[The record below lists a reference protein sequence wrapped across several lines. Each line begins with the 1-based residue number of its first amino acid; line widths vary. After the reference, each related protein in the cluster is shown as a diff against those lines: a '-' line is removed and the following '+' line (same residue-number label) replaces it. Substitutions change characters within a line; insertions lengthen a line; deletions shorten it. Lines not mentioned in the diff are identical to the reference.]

1 MASNQFNN
9 WEPVLDAVNGR
20 MQQEPRVFA
29 HDAASVTTGA
39 VNTTWG
45 DGGFSI
51 SDGGTGFVPGDVG
64 ATLTA
69 TTGTPALTATIDS
82 VDSGAVTGITI
93 TNVGGAYTAGSTL
106 AFTGGTGAG
115 FEITISN
122 IDIPNT
128 QKRGCCLYVG
138 VAGDY
143 GVMLESGNTVTFKGV
158 AAGSFLP
165 VLAKQVTSGIATV
178 GDVLAL
184 Y

>member
-1 MASNQFNN
+1 MAINQFNS
-9 WEPVLDAVNGR
+9 WEPVLDTVNGK

-29 HDAASVTTGA
+29 HDAAAITTGA

-51 SDGGTGFVPGDVG
+51 SDGGTGFVLGDVG
-64 ATLTA
+64 STLTA

-82 VDSGAVTGITI
+82 VESGAVTGITI
-93 TNVGGAYTAGSTL
+93 TNAGGAYIKDATL
-106 AFTGGTGAG
+106 AFTGGTGTG

-122 IDIPNT
+122 VDIPNT

-143 GVMLESGNTVTFKGV
+143 GVMLESGQTVTFLGV

-165 VLAKQVTSGIATV
+165 VLAKQVTSGIGSV

>member
-1 MASNQFNN
+1 MAINQFNN

-29 HDAASVTTGA
+29 HDAVSVTTGA

-51 SDGGTGFVPGDVG
+51 SNGGAGFVAGDVG

-69 TTGTPALTATIDS
+69 TTGTPALEATIDS
-82 VDSGAVTGITI
+82 VDGGAVTGITI
-93 TNVGGAYTAGSTL
+93 TNKGGAYTAGSTL
-106 AFTGGTGAG
+106 SFTGGTGAG
-115 FEITISN
+115 FQISISN

-143 GVMLESGNTVTFKGV
+143 GVMLESGQTVVFKGV

>member
-1 MASNQFNN
+1 MRGLEGN
-9 WEPVLDAVNGR
+9 
-20 MQQEPRVFA
+20 MQAQPRIFA
-29 HDAASVTTGA
+29 HDAAAITTCA
-39 VNTTWG
+39 VNTTWK

-64 ATLTA
+64 STLTA

-106 AFTGGTGAG
+106 AFTGGTGTG

-122 IDIPNT
+122 IDIPYT
-128 QKRGCCLYVG
+128 AERGACLYVG

-143 GVMLESGNTVTFKGV
+143 GVMLESGETVTFLGV
-158 AAGSFLP
+158 NAGSFLP
-165 VLAKQVTSGIATV
+165 VLAKQVTSGITTV

>member
-1 MASNQFNN
+1 MASNQFNS

-29 HDAASVTTGA
+29 HDAVSVTTGA

-45 DGGFSI
+45 DGGVSALTNPGTGYAVA
-51 SDGGTGFVPGDVG
+51 SGVATTVAPAGGTGLTVNIVAVDAGVITSFEIADVG
-64 ATLTA
+64 AGYSVGDVVTITGGGANA
-69 TTGTPALTATIDS
+69 TF
-82 VDSGAVTGITI
+82 TI
-93 TNVGGAYTAGSTL
+93 TNV
-106 AFTGGTGAG
+106 
-115 FEITISN
+115 
-122 IDIPNT
+122 DIPNT

-143 GVMLESGNTVTFKGV
+143 GVMLESGNTATFKGV

-165 VLAKQVTSGIATV
+165 VLAKQVTSGIASV